1 MVAPQ
6 TSARLA
12 GAENVELRGIGHN
25 ALLGDR
31 HVYTL
36 VAAELERVAAAT
48 GSAPSCTSCTT
59 SVSPA

>member
-12 GAENVELRGIGHN
+12 GAENIELSGIGHN

-31 HVYTL
+31 RVFAL
-36 VAAELERVAAAT
+36 VAAELMRVT
-48 GSAPSCTSCTT
+48 QAPVSGTT
-59 SVSPA
+59 AIPSEALAP

>member
-12 GAENVELRGIGHN
+12 GAENIALIGIGHN

-31 HVYTL
+31 RVYAIVTE
-36 VAAELERVAAAT
+36 ELRRVAREGRH
-48 GSAPSCTSCTT
+48 GSSTNVCLG
-59 SVSPA
+59 